1 MGVRTGNEPANANG
15 VNKYMAKGFVYIA
28 QNAAMPGLL
37 KIGYSEKVPTARIQE
52 LYTTG
57 VPEPYSIAYY
67 CLVEDARSIEAEV
80 HRNLA
85 SSRHSANREFFRVD
99 LEKVIESIR
108 SMCAPEHEWSEHEHL
123 TKVAETSIPTQRSID
138 HIDFVSRH
146 SVESELREMENFV
159 LMAREERLAPYI
171 VSLFYDSNSCCC
183 SFELA
188 DGVDEYGEIA
198 AAIRDVAR
206 QTIGQFEWFGTLDH
220 GKPLEEF

>member
-1 MGVRTGNEPANANG
+1 
-15 VNKYMAKGFVYIA
+15 MAKGFVYIA

-37 KIGYSEKVPTARIQE
+37 KIGYSEKVPIVRIQE

-57 VPEPYSIAYY
+57 VPEPYSTAYY
-67 CLVEDARSIEAEV
+67 CLVEDARNIEERL
-80 HRNLA
+80 HRSLA
-85 SSRHSANREFFRVD
+85 AFRHNANREFFRVG
-99 LEKVIESIR
+99 LETVIESIR
-108 SMCAPEHEWSEHEHL
+108 NMCAPEHEWSEHEL
-123 TKVAETSIPTQRSID
+123 PAKDAETSVPNRRSVD

-159 LMAREERLAPYI
+159 LMAREERLAPYV

-206 QTIGQFEWFGTLDH
+206 ETIGQFEWFGTVDH